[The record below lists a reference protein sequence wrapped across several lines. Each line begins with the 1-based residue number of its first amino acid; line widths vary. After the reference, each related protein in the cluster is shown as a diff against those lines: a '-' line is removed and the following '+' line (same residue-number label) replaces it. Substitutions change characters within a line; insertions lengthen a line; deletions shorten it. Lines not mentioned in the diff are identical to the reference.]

1 MFTNSFAYPNMF
13 DAASGRCI
21 MKEDY
26 VSILNRVGLLI
37 RSYKGEEFMFPE
49 FGSKFPDVLL
59 SYNAQARIKKA
70 KEDITAAITEFEPFV
85 DASMIQIKDESDN
98 NTLKLSVTLILD
110 KNFKEVAGTIE
121 WSFDQEGATL

>member
-13 DAASGRCI
+13 DATSGRCI
-21 MKEDY
+21 MKADY
-26 VSILNRVGLLI
+26 ASILNRVGLLI
-37 RSYKGEEFMFPE
+37 RAYEGEEFMFPE

-70 KEDITAAITEFEPFV
+70 KEDIVSAITKFEPFV
-85 DASMIQIKDESDN
+85 ESSMIQISEESEG
-98 NTLKLSVTLILD
+98 NTLKLVVTLILD

-121 WSFDQEGATL
+121 WSFDKEGVTL